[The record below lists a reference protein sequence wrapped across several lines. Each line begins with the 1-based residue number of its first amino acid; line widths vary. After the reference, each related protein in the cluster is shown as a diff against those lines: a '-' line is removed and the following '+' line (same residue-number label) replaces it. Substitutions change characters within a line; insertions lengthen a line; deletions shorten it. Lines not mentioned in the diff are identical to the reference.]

1 MQDSI
6 FSKIVRGELPSH
18 KVYEDEH
25 TLAFLSIYPSVE
37 GHTLVIP
44 KKQIESVWEL
54 DDETYR
60 AVMATTKKVALR
72 LKAVFAVKLV
82 GERIIGLD
90 VPHAHVHL
98 VPFNTAEEFY
108 APETNDDPN
117 HEALAAL
124 AARLHFS

>member
-54 DDETYR
+54 DDKTYQ
-60 AVMATTKKVALR
+60 ALMAATKKVALR
-72 LKAVFAVKLV
+72 LKQVLGVKLV
-82 GERIIGLD
+82 GERVIGLD

-98 VPFNTAEEFY
+98 VPFNTADEFY
-108 APETNDDPN
+108 APETKNDPN
-117 HEALAAL
+117 HEVLAAL